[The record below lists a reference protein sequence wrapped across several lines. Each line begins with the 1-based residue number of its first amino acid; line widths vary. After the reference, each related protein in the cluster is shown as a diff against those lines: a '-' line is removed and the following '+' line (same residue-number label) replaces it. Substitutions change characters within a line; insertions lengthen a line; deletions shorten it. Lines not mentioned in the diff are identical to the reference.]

1 MRKDRLYWYTFIS
14 ITVIFIIL
22 AAISVRYFVRV
33 STDQLIASQIESSKR
48 EAKEIGSLI
57 GSQLASGIPKETVIA
72 NIQRSIQDTDQEAG
86 FVTMFDWSGRQIC
99 HPDRMKVGQLVEDNQ
114 SVVTTMNDDIDSED
128 FYQLLANKQE
138 LGGLREFEDSNIQ
151 SEIIYLYPIN
161 GSDWILAAH
170 SNMDKIGSRL
180 QKMRNSFYIIFSL
193 MGFAMVLSSFIAV
206 RYIGS
211 IYEKKLELRTEHL
224 EGEVLN
230 LAKLNSDLDSYRQKY
245 NEPAASV
252 PESGTADLGKKRIL
266 TYLRDELLPVST
278 KEIAH
283 IYTESGIT
291 YVKSFDG
298 KRSIS
303 NTSLDELYSGLD
315 QAYFFRAN
323 RQFIIAIAAIEKIIR
338 YGNNQ
343 LKILVN
349 PDSEIDIIISKNK
362 AAEFK
367 QWLNQ

>member
-14 ITVIFIIL
+14 ISVIFIIL
-22 AAISVRYFVRV
+22 AAVSVRYFVRV

-57 GSQLASGIPKETVIA
+57 GSQLASGIPKETVIE
-72 NIQRSIQDTDQEAG
+72 NIQKSIQDTDQEAG
-86 FVTMFDWSGRQIC
+86 FVSMFDWSGRQIC
-99 HPDRMKVGQLVEDNQ
+99 HPDRMKVGQQVGDNQ

-128 FYQLLANKQE
+128 FYQLLATKQE
-138 LGGLREFEDSNIQ
+138 LGGLREFEDSSIA
-151 SEIIYLYPIN
+151 SEIIYLYPIS

-170 SNMDKIGSRL
+170 SNMAKVAGQLREL
-180 QKMRNSFYIIFSL
+180 RNSFYIIFSI
-193 MGFAMVLSSFIAV
+193 MGFAMVLCSFIAV

-230 LAKLNSDLDSYRQKY
+230 LAKLNSDLDSYREKVSESTEQVQD
-245 NEPAASV
+245 AS
-252 PESGTADLGKKRIL
+252 TADLSKKRIL
-266 TYLRDELLPVST
+266 TYMRDELLPVST
-278 KEIAH
+278 KDIAH
-283 IYTESGIT
+283 IYTEAGIT

-303 NTSLDELYSGLD
+303 NASLDELYSGLD
-315 QAYFFRAN
+315 QAYFYRAN

-367 QWLNQ
+367 QWLSQ